1 MTSFDSQE
9 KSSDDDGDEKK
20 KESKEDEDSESK
32 EKSSDE
38 EEDKKKKESKEDEER
53 DSEEKSS
60 DDDDDNEKKESKE
73 DEKSES
79 KEMSSDDDDD
89 KEKSDDDDDDKK
101 KKSKKDSSEEEDEDN
116 DDDKEKEKKS
126 EDSKDEDDDKDK
138 SSSYSTSKD
147 PILTHKICGETR
159 YPKDCLKSISPYFT
173 GATDP
178 ESVLKME
185 VQAVRQGF
193 VNAITKV
200 KKMKK
205 EAEGKWDKSALDTC
219 VENFQ
224 DGLDD
229 LDSALDAITEHNA
242 DELQTMLSSVL
253 TYVTTC
259 EDSMAEDPDGHDL
272 PNIMNMEQKLTNLAT
287 NSLDIAEKQLN

>member
-1 MTSFDSQE
+1 
-9 KSSDDDGDEKK
+9 
-20 KESKEDEDSESK
+20 
-32 EKSSDE
+32 
-38 EEDKKKKESKEDEER
+38 
-53 DSEEKSS
+53 
-60 DDDDDNEKKESKE
+60 
-73 DEKSES
+73 
-79 KEMSSDDDDD
+79 MSSDDDDD
-89 KEKSDDDDDDKK
+89 KEEEKSDKELSKEDETSESKEKSDDDDDDKK